1 MRGWPIVQCEGDA
14 VFIPAG
20 APHQV
25 RNLQSCIKIAEDYV
39 SPEVT
44 SVNCLSIALN
54 PYFSVLIFFSLNH
67 IVFES

>member
-1 MRGWPIVQCEGDA
+1 MVKKLTFSVQEYGVRGWPIVQCEGEA

-44 SVNCLSIALN
+44 
-54 PYFSVLIFFSLNH
+54 
-67 IVFES
+67 

>member
-44 SVNCLSIALN
+44 FLNYLSIAPN
-54 PYFSVLIFFSLNH
+54 TYFRFKFSFL
-67 IVFES
+67 